1 MSEEGR
7 RIVGLNAP
15 FALYGLAGPHLVR
28 VTADFEDDFLTM
40 QYVVLEGA
48 SEDEIE
54 DYSCVTTEILA
65 HFNTAHGDEQFL
77 TVGSARD
84 AKAIQELPVLIF
96 CRNLEA
102 SYNV

>member
-15 FALYGLAGPHLVR
+15 FALYGLAGPNLVR
-28 VTADFEDDFLTM
+28 VTADFENDFLTM

-48 SEDEIE
+48 SEEEIE
-54 DYSCVTTEILA
+54 DYRCVTTEVLA
-65 HFNTAHGDEQFL
+65 QFSTARCDDQIV
-77 TVGSARD
+77 TVGSAREG
-84 AKAIQELPVLIF
+84 KAIPELPVRIY

-102 SYNV
+102 SYDV